1 MKKKKDKNLWKK
13 VKRFRSI
20 YILLIPVIV
29 YFIVFSYYPL
39 ILGIIK
45 SFQKVQLLGNSQ
57 FVGFDNY
64 QTVLTGSE
72 YHRAFINSLI
82 VGGGTFVFQFIW
94 GLIIALTLNEIR
106 VKILRSSFQTVTFI
120 PYLLSWSVVGGL
132 WITILSPTGMI
143 NGFLQLIQG
152 DAYTPI
158 AFMAEEKY
166 ARFIMIFTGAWKG
179 AGYFA
184 ALFMASIVSIDN
196 SLYEAARID
205 GATRI
210 QQIRYI
216 TIPVIVPTMKVVTV
230 LSVMGILR
238 NFDQIFVMMNATIS
252 DKVKNLLYLIYEE
265 GILKFNVGEATAAA
279 TVVLIATLL
288 ITQIVRKL
296 LRYDQI
302 YE

>member
-1 MKKKKDKNLWKK
+1 MKKTKDRNLWKK
-13 VKRFRSI
+13 VRRFRSI
-20 YILLIPVIV
+20 YVLLLPVIV

-39 ILGIIK
+39 ILGIVK
-45 SFQKVQLLGNSQ
+45 SFQEVKLLGKSQ
-57 FVGFDNY
+57 FVGLENY
-64 QTVLTGSE
+64 RTVFTGSE
-72 YHRAFINSLI
+72 YHKAFINSLI
-82 VGGGTFVFQFIW
+82 VGSGTFVFQFIW
-94 GLIIALTLNEIR
+94 GLIIALTLDEIR
-106 VKILRSSFQTVTFI
+106 SKILRSSFQTVTFI

-132 WITILSPTGMI
+132 WITILSPTGMV
-143 NGFLQLIQG
+143 NGILQQIQG
-152 DAYTPI
+152 DAYTPVV
-158 AFMAEEKY
+158 FMAEEKY
-166 ARFIMIFTGAWKG
+166 ARSIMIFTGAWKG

-184 ALFMASIVSIDN
+184 ALFMAAIVSIDN

-216 TIPVIVPTMKVVTV
+216 TLPVIVPTMKVVTV

-279 TVVLIATLL
+279 TVVLAATLL
-288 ITQIVRKL
+288 ITQAVRKL

-302 YE
+302 YA